1 MQHAWRADISPNSH
15 FLKPLKILLFII
27 EFIPVRLL
35 ALTIAASKASKQSMH
50 YIKHYGRHFYQTNTG
65 WILSVCSASIGVQLG
80 GPAVYFGKRF
90 NKMRIGTERLPK
102 AEDVPVII
110 NRLNQA
116 RAFWLLVIIS
126 IEILK
131 LI

>member
-1 MQHAWRADISPNSH
+1 
-15 FLKPLKILLFII
+15 
-27 EFIPVRLL
+27 
-35 ALTIAASKASKQSMH
+35 
-50 YIKHYGRHFYQTNTG
+50 
-65 WILSVCSASIGVQLG
+65 VCSASIGVQLG
-80 GPAVYFGKRF
+80 GPAVYFSKRF
-90 NKMRIGTERLPK
+90 NKMRIGTERFPK